1 MHISV
6 QKKIRIGFFI
16 AFTIII
22 GATVLSYLIAKN
34 LMHNANQLNH
44 TIEVSKKLEVIT
56 KQLKDAEA
64 AIRGYNL
71 TKKATFLHPSMEERS
86 MEGSVEGSMQRR
98 QDGGAQFE
106 GQHAPQTA

>member
-16 AFTIII
+16 AFTIIV

-71 TKKATFLHPSMEERS
+71 TKQTAFLHPSMEERS
-86 MEGSVEGSMQRR
+86 FMPAR
-98 QDGGAQFE
+98 
-106 GQHAPQTA
+106 